1 MNKHTHSTE
10 VRHDSVIVPHFC
22 PGHQKFKKKKEDRKE
37 EDMKTENQKRYEWY
51 DELVRN
57 RQPTIMKIKI

>member
-37 EDMKTENQKRYEWY
+37 EDMKTENEK
-51 DELVRN
+51 DKNGTMNLFVTDN
-57 RQPTIMKIKI
+57 PLS